1 MKRISNKTC
10 RLFSAACWLLLI
22 AYTFYILYMTL
33 LCRTPRT
40 FYQYNYKLFWSY
52 QYFFDKDHPQE
63 RQIILNI
70 LFFIPFGFLLS
81 AVLHICHLKSKKYV
95 FIITVLAA
103 CLLSAG
109 IEFLQLILKLGFSE
123 FDDVIDN
130 TAGAM
135 IGAWLSLLLQ
145 RIINRKVYSQSEVS
159 YATASKEEM

>member
-10 RLFSAACWLLLI
+10 RLLPAACWLLLL

-33 LCRTPRT
+33 LCRTPQT
-40 FYQYNYKLFWSY
+40 HYQYNYKLFWSY
-52 QYFFDKDHPQE
+52 QYFFDNDHPQG

-81 AVLHICHLKSKKYV
+81 SVLHSCHLKSKKKI
-95 FIITVLAA
+95 FIITVSAA

-130 TAGAM
+130 TAGAA
-135 IGAWLSLLLQ
+135 IGAGLIGVLWK
-145 RIINRKVYSQSEVS
+145 IIRR
-159 YATASKEEM
+159 